1 MKGKTKNIISFII
14 IILIALSMVF
24 TIYTAKNNIAIS
36 NTNQPVDNKQ
46 MPSSNGQMQK
56 PPEKPD
62 ENNNQNSNNMDDSTS
77 QNNENPFG
85 NSQGSQPPEMNSNQS
100 QNTLTSPYYIAL
112 GIESLLL
119 SIVII
124 YLIQSKFN
132 KNSIKETYSYINL

>member
-1 MKGKTKNIISFII
+1 
-14 IILIALSMVF
+14 MVF

-46 MPSSNGQMQK
+46 MPSSNGQMQE

-85 NSQGSQPPEMNSNQS
+85 NSQGFQPPEMNSNQS